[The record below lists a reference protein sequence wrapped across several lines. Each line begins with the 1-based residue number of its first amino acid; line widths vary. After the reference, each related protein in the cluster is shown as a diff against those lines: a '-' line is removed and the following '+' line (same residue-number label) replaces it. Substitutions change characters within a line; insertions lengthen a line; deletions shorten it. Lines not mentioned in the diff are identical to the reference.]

1 MTRREDLETMMPFVR
16 RCGIIIESANAEEVI
31 GALPWRPELCTTA
44 GILHGGAIMTLAD
57 TLGAVCALL
66 NLPDR
71 ANTATLESKT
81 NFFRPVSRGILRG
94 RSSPMH
100 VGRTTIVVQT
110 ELRDDGDKRVA
121 FVTQTQAVLR
131 DGSS

>member
-110 ELRDDGDKRVA
+110 ELRDDRDKRVA